1 MLAKKYS
8 RIWKKTSWKLGLLR
22 KGRHR
27 RKLFAQSMHELARND
42 TASSKRTKHASIGQ
56 GNSKPS
62 SLGRNSDVLS
72 ASEIHPR
79 RTNLPAGSDV
89 EHSTKA
95 AVDETGN
102 DRLHYDSH
110 VVSTRNIGQKGRL
123 HHKRSNTVA
132 TQGQIE
138 VHGQEGRAPPLSD
151 SRTARDLYHGRSD
164 TTRTD
169 YFRLKALGIDPDT
182 PLVPR
187 TAKKRPRVD
196 EVQSEEK
203 RIRTST
209 VPIKPGGQE
218 DSSPVRQIT
227 SVQSCS
233 VTEEVKISEDVET
246 NALLSQM
253 RSVRDA
259 MSESIV
265 FFERA
270 KSQLTSSD
278 DERPD
283 SYETAKQRRLR
294 EFVATPSR
302 TEKRHR
308 LTKAHAWLP
317 KEWDAKSSRREA
329 GSRISASIGHAGS
342 ESGSVTTPFE
352 SDASSAIAD
361 ADERQVGAEDD
372 PKKMGV
378 MKQMGASVEDAIE
391 L

>member
-1 MLAKKYS
+1 M
-8 RIWKKTSWKLGLLR
+8 
-22 KGRHR
+22 
-27 RKLFAQSMHELARND
+27 QELARND
-42 TASSKRTKHASIGQ
+42 TTSSKRTEHASIGQ
-56 GNSKPS
+56 GNSKPN
-62 SLGRNSDVLS
+62 SLRRNSDVLS

-89 EHSTKA
+89 EHSTRSN
-95 AVDETGN
+95 VDETGN
-102 DRLHYDSH
+102 DRLDYDSH
-110 VVSTRNIGQKGRL
+110 VVSTRNIGQKSRL

-132 TQGQIE
+132 THGQIE
-138 VHGQEGRAPPLSD
+138 VHGQEGRAPRLSD

-209 VPIKPGGQE
+209 PPIKPGDQA
-218 DSSPVRQIT
+218 DSSSVRQIR
-227 SVQSCS
+227 SVQSRS
-233 VTEEVKISEDVET
+233 VTEEVKDSEDIET

-259 MSESIV
+259 MSESIL

-270 KSQLTSSD
+270 KSQLTSSN
-278 DERPD
+278 DEKPD
-283 SYETAKQRRLR
+283 SYETAKQRKLR

-317 KEWDAKSSRREA
+317 KEWDAKASHRDTE
-329 GSRISASIGHAGS
+329 SRISASIGHAGS
-342 ESGSVTTPFE
+342 KSGSVTTPFE
-352 SDASSAIAD
+352 SEASSAIAD
-361 ADERQVGAEDD
+361 VDEWLVEAEDH
-372 PKKMGV
+372 PRKVGM